1 MSVDIVGRI
10 IDYEEGELSAEET
23 LELFA
28 DLIKSGAVWSLQGSY
43 GRMAVGLIEGGII
56 SPDGEIAEW
65 ALDQLEGDDG

>member
-28 DLIKSGAVWSLQGSY
+28 DLIKSGQVWSLQGSY
-43 GRMAVGLIEGGII
+43 GRMAAGLIEGGII